1 MPRNRRIRHCH
12 HHHHHGRDHA
22 AGDHERHRFHLLRSR
37 FDPSI
42 TAEAQR
48 AQIDR
53 GEAAKAHQ
61 ATESTHETAE
71 FATATATTTTAEI
84 APQVTTNGTDF
95 SSHGRYSIL
104 VAPPRLSVL
113 R

>member
-1 MPRNRRIRHCH
+1 MEPTRPPKVPRNRRIRDRH

-53 GEAAKAHQ
+53 GEAAKARRPPKVPHKPPNPRPPPPPPPRPRSQ
-61 ATESTHETAE
+61 
-71 FATATATTTTAEI
+71 
-84 APQVTTNGTDF
+84 QVTTNGTD
-95 SSHGRYSIL
+95 STSYGRDSI
-104 VAPPRLSVL
+104 
-113 R
+113 